1 MTKLIAINR
10 YVQYVYERTD
20 PQTGLPQRLDE
31 MVYASSHSLH
41 GPLGLVF
48 DEMILANE
56 AAGIGIYDTHSEIG
70 PGQFEIG
77 DLDGLKRF

>member
-1 MTKLIAINR
+1 
-10 YVQYVYERTD
+10 
-20 PQTGLPQRLDE
+20 
-31 MVYASSHSLH
+31 
-41 GPLGLVF
+41 
-48 DEMILANE
+48 MILANE